1 MRRTAGRDKEGA
13 RWRARRL
20 EPFSLTNS
28 CSDAEEPFSGLW
40 LTLAHALRIF
50 LRQSLKERR
59 IPFLLD
65 VDNITSGRCGQSK
78 RFNAE
83 KASRPFCSAAEL
95 MTDLNADEQAQ
106 CLGRNKC
113 TAKQRGS
120 MGGLNGRLRGSRWT
134 QRPST
139 ERFFPDF
146 HKRYILSCRLLLVFT
161 SAMRSEL
168 HGIGIVEHPAICR
181 ADNKMCQL
189 KASRGVVT
197 SALSLRRPKEQHYF
211 PLVLAR
217 ANWRRVTT

>member
-1 MRRTAGRDKEGA
+1 MADACPCFEDISASVAKRAEDSFSIGRRQHNERPLGA
-13 RWRARRL
+13 IEELRRGKK
-20 EPFSLTNS
+20 P
-28 CSDAEEPFSGLW
+28 G
-40 LTLAHALRIF
+40 
-50 LRQSLKERR
+50 
-59 IPFLLD
+59 
-65 VDNITSGRCGQSK
+65 
-78 RFNAE
+78 
-83 KASRPFCSAAEL
+83 RPFCSTAEL

-168 HGIGIVEHPAICR
+168 HGIEIVEHPAICR